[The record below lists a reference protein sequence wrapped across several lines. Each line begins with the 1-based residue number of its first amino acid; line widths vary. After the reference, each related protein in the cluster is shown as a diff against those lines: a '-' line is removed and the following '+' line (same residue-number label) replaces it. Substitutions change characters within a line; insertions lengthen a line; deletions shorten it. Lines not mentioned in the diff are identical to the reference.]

1 MSFDISFNSG
11 LEKRLSD
18 SGKEFSLLIM
28 TDSLDEG
35 EAKELLCEVQTE
47 ISPFVHV
54 GDTLY
59 IWDTSERGE
68 PVYEFPLL
76 PAYEGD
82 ESLSAG
88 EGNTCEGETSEIKK
102 EE

>member
-28 TDSLDEG
+28 TDFLDEG
-35 EAKELLCEVQTE
+35 DAKELLSEVQEE
-47 ISPFVHV
+47 ISQFVRE

-68 PVYEFPLL
+68 PVYEFPLC

-88 EGNTCEGETSEIKK
+88 DRNTCEGETSEIKK

>member
-1 MSFDISFNSG
+1 MAFDISFSSA
-11 LEKRLSD
+11 LEKSLSD

-28 TDSLDEG
+28 ADSLDEG
-35 EAKELLCEVQTE
+35 DAKELLSEVQE
-47 ISPFVHV
+47 DISQFVRE

-68 PVYEFPLL
+68 PVYGFPLL
-76 PAYEGD
+76 PANEGD

-88 EGNTCEGETSEIKK
+88 KGNTCEGETSEIKK